1 MKLAV
6 ARPRRRPARP
16 APPPEQDSI
25 DWNGVRIDFTVIR
38 NPRRKRTLGLF
49 VVGGQ
54 VEVRAPMRTSTQ
66 RIREFVHA
74 KRQWVLDK
82 LIEHRERPRVPPLG
96 YGESVPYLGRTI
108 PLLVVPEPGGT
119 FHVAL
124 HNAECEALDAGRLD
138 WHHLHATAP
147 TAVDEATTRAG
158 VRKALT
164 AWYRA
169 RALEEF
175 TEQVD
180 LWLPDVAPRKR
191 PEIRISNARSQWA
204 SCSSDGVLRFSWR
217 CMMLDWRQVA
227 YITVH
232 ELAHLKVRNHSKAF
246 WRVVLKAMDDAKIV
260 RARMRER
267 AKTLPG

>member
-1 MKLAV
+1 I
-6 ARPRRRPARP
+6 RSPRRR
-16 APPPEQDSI
+16 
-25 DWNGVRIDFTVIR
+25 
-38 NPRRKRTLGLF
+38 RTLGLF

-54 VEVRAPMRTSTQ
+54 VEVRAPMRTSPQ

-74 KRQWVLDK
+74 KRQWVRDK
-82 LIEHRERPRVPPLG
+82 LREHRERAKVPPLG
-96 YGESVPYLGRTI
+96 YGDIVPYLGRKV
-108 PLLVVPEPGGT
+108 PLLVVPEPGGA

-124 HNAECEALDAGRLD
+124 HNAECETLDAGRLD
-138 WHHLHATAP
+138 WHHLHATVPMA
-147 TAVDEATTRAG
+147 ADEAATRAG
-158 VRKALT
+158 VRGALV

-175 TEQVD
+175 TEQVE
-180 LWLPDVAPRKR
+180 LWLPDVAPRKK

-204 SCSSDGVLRFSWR
+204 SCSADGVLRFSWR
-217 CMMLDWRQVA
+217 CMMLDRRQVA
-227 YITVH
+227 YVTVH

-260 RARMRER
+260 RAGMRER